1 MGARRGSRVRAF
13 AAKLRGFLSGHKRDN
28 EFENE
33 IQEHLQSLGEKFVA
47 QGMSR
52 EEAAAAARR
61 QFGNTTLLQEDRREL
76 QTLPAIESLWQD
88 LRFAVRVLRKSPGFT
103 TVAVL
108 TLALGIGANTAIFS
122 LVNGVLLRPLPYR
135 NPDRLAIVW
144 EKSRDGSRDNVG
156 YATYLDW
163 KAQNKSFEQ
172 LAIYSSWQPVLQVGE
187 PEQLNG
193 LRVTSNYFRTLG
205 IHPEIG
211 RDFLPEEDSPNTNK
225 VVMLS
230 HSLWQRKFSS
240 DPHIVGKTIDMNAT
254 QYIVAGVLPAS
265 YQSLMTQD
273 PRGGAVEIWRVL
285 GYDVSQPWACRTC
298 HHLVAIGRLRNGVSI
313 AQANTEMDTIS
324 AALTKAYPKEYDD
337 AGVILTPIREQLL
350 GPASTPL
357 YLLLGAVSF
366 VLLVACANLANLLLA
381 RATNREREV
390 AVRTALGATRARVIR
405 QLLVEN
411 CLLSLLGA
419 AAGLIPAQWLPK
431 VLAVIGA
438 SDLPRLDQVRL
449 DWRVLFF
456 TIGIALLTVIV
467 ATLAPSYR
475 LSKTELHDC
484 LQEGARSSGNVVG
497 GRLRGL
503 LIVSEVALS
512 LTLLISAGL
521 LLRSLNRLLQVSPG
535 FDPANVLSMQ
545 TSVLG
550 QRFNDNQAVRQY
562 FSSAVERLRA
572 LPGVQAAAAASQIP
586 LAGNI
591 DRYGFHA
598 EGKIHANPEEDP
610 SAERYC
616 ITPGFLETMRIPLLR
631 GRDISP
637 ADTATAPQV
646 LLISETTARRMWPG
660 EDPIG
665 KRVKVGDMDKPW
677 WTVVGITG
685 DVHHVGLDAQPDMQ
699 MYVPHQ
705 QWAFPDGLMI
715 FVIRTAGKPAAISS
729 AAQQAIHSIDPTQP
743 ISRIAALANYV
754 GLSVQ
759 DRRFALILIGAFAV
773 IALALSLV
781 GIYGVTAYSVAQR
794 TREIGIRAALGAQ
807 RPELFGLLLR
817 QGMLQVLYGVVAGV
831 LASVAFTRFLASLL
845 FDVQPTDPLTF
856 AGVVLLLVTVAAAAC
871 LIPARRA
878 MRVDPLVALRY
889 E

>member
-1 MGARRGSRVRAF
+1 MNWLRELGRRMWMLAHRRQFDAD
-13 AAKLRGFLSGHKRDN
+13 LEEEMRLHLEMRQ
-28 EFENE
+28 
-33 IQEHLQSLGEKFVA
+33 QEHLERGLQEHDA
-47 QGMSR
+47 R
-52 EEAAAAARR
+52 AAARR
-61 QFGNTTLLQEDRREL
+61 RFGNVTVLREISHMEWGWEWFEHL
-76 QTLPAIESLWQD
+76 AQDVRYSL
-88 LRFAVRVLRKSPGFT
+88 RILRKSPGFT
-103 TVAVL
+103 AVAML

-135 NPDRLAIVW
+135 NPDRLTMVW
-144 EKSRDGSRDNVG
+144 EKSPDGSPENVG

-211 RDFLPEEDSPNTNK
+211 RDFLPEEDAPNANK
-225 VVMLS
+225 VVILS
-230 HSLWQRKFSS
+230 HSLWQRKFNS
-240 DPHIVGKTIDMNAT
+240 DPNIVGRPINMNAT
-254 QYIVAGVLPAS
+254 QYIVAGILPSS
-265 YQSLMTQD
+265 YQSLMSQD
-273 PRGGAVEIWRVL
+273 PRGGTVEIWRVL

-298 HHLVAIGRLRNGVSI
+298 HHLVAIGRLRDGV
-313 AQANTEMDTIS
+313 AFTQANAEMDTIS
-324 AALTKAYPKEYDD
+324 DALTKAYPKDYDD
-337 AGVILTPIREQLL
+337 AGVILTPTPEQLL
-350 GPASTPL
+350 GPASASL
-357 YLLLGAVSF
+357 YILLGAVSF

-390 AVRTALGATRARVIR
+390 AVRTALGAPRVRIIR

-411 CLLSLLGA
+411 CVLGLLGA
-419 AAGLIPAQWLPK
+419 AAGLIPAYWTPR
-431 VLAVIGA
+431 VLAVLGA
-438 SDLPRLDQVRL
+438 GDLPRLDQVHL
-449 DWRVLFF
+449 DWRVLLF
-456 TIGIALLTVIV
+456 TVGVALLIGIASG
-467 ATLAPSYR
+467 LAPAYR
-475 LSKTELHDC
+475 LSKTDVHDS
-484 LQEGARSSGNVVG
+484 LKEGTRASGSVTG
-497 GRLRGL
+497 RRLRGL

-521 LLRSLNRLLQVSPG
+521 LLRSLSRLLVVSPG

-550 QRFNDNQAVRQY
+550 QRFNDNIILRQY
-562 FSSAVERLRA
+562 FADAVARLGA
-572 LPGVQAAAAASQIP
+572 LPGVQSAGAASQIP

-598 EGKIHANPEEDP
+598 EGKMHSNPEEDP

-646 LLISETTARRMWPG
+646 LLIGETTARRMWPG

-665 KRVKVGDMDKPW
+665 KRVKLGGVDKPW
-677 WTVVGITG
+677 WTVVGVTG
-685 DVHHVGLDAQPDMQ
+685 DVHHVGLDSVPDMQ
-699 MYVPHQ
+699 MYIPHQ
-705 QWAFPDGLMI
+705 QWPFPDGLMI
-715 FVIRTAGKPAAISS
+715 FVIRTVGAPAAISS
-729 AAQQAIHSIDPTQP
+729 AAQEAIHSIDPTQP
-743 ISRIAALANYV
+743 ISRITPLENYV

-759 DRRFALILIGAFAV
+759 SRKLTLILIGAFAA
-773 IALALSLV
+773 IALALSVV
-781 GIYGVTAYSVAQR
+781 GIYGVTAYSVSQR
-794 TREIGIRAALGAQ
+794 TREIGIRRALGAQ
-807 RPELFGLLLR
+807 SSEVLGLLVREEFLLIVV
-817 QGMLQVLYGVVAGV
+817 GTVLGVVAS
-831 LASVAFTRFLASLL
+831 LALTRFLASIL
-845 FDVQPTDPLTF
+845 FEVKPTDPMTF
-856 AGVVLLLVTVAAAAC
+856 ALVVALLLGVAILAC

-878 MRVDPLVALRY
+878 MRIDPMVALRC